1 MAFMS
6 QEKKAAL
13 APAIKAALK
22 KHGLKGSLSVN
33 NHSTLVLTIK
43 SGKIDFIGNYNA
55 KVASQPGGFRIGSPA
70 VDHLDVNQFW
80 YKEHFT
86 GKALAALND
95 IVPAMMAGNH
105 DRSDSQTDYF
115 DVGWYINIYVGKWNK
130 PYVLEK

>member
-1 MAFMS
+1 MAFMNS
-6 QEKKAAL
+6 EKKAAL

-33 NHSTLVLTIK
+33 NYSTLVLTIK
-43 SGKIDFIGNYNA
+43 SGKIDFIGNYNTT
-55 KVASQPGGFRIGSPA
+55 VAAQPGGFRCGSPA
-70 VDHLDVNQFW
+70 VDNLEVNQFW

-115 DVGWYINIYVGKWNK
+115 DVGWYINIHVGKWNK
-130 PYVLEK
+130 PYALEK